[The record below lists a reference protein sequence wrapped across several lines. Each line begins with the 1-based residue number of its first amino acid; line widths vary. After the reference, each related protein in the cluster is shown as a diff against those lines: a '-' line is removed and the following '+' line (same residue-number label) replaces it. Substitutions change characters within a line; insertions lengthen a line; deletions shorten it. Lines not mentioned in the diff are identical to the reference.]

1 MLVALQLVAVAA
13 TPLNFTVLV
22 PCVAPKF
29 VPVIMTGVPGRPEA
43 GFKLAIVGAAVVT
56 VYMTPLLGSPPT
68 LTITLPVVAP
78 DGTVATMLVALQLV
92 TVAATPLNVTVLVP
106 CAAPKFV
113 PVIVTWV
120 PTGPELGF
128 RLVIDASGKTT
139 KLNPLLEWPLAL
151 TTTLPVVAPEG
162 TFAEML
168 VMLQLLVDATVPLKL
183 TVLVPCVLPKF
194 VPVITTTLPTW
205 AEDGV
210 MLAMFRFAP
219 LLLV

>member
-29 VPVIMTGVPGRPEA
+29 VPVITTGVPGRPEA
-43 GFKLAIVGAAVVT
+43 GFKPAIVVAAVVT

-68 LTITLPVVAP
+68 LTTTLPVAAP
-78 DGTVATMLVALQLV
+78 LGTVTVMLVALQLV
-92 TVAATPLNVTVLVP
+92 AVAATPLNVTVLVP
-106 CAAPKFV
+106 CVAPKFA

-120 PTGPELGF
+120 PTAPELGF
-128 RLVIDASGKTT
+128 RLVINASGKTT
-139 KLNPLLEWPLAL
+139 KLNPLLEWPSAE

-168 VMLQLLVDATVPLKL
+168 VMLQPLVDATVPLKL
-183 TVLVPCVLPKF
+183 TTLVPCVLPKF

-205 AEDGV
+205 
-210 MLAMFRFAP
+210 
-219 LLLV
+219 